1 MRPSGVELSVLVVLA
16 GCGGPPPAAPQP
28 EDAFGAYR
36 FAQRMPED
44 GSVLEGQFIITRDTI
59 YARSATGACDYDRG
73 ESDGHLLV
81 YQCGAFKL
89 RFDRIDPA
97 RRSSYS
103 TIVSVTKPP
112 PSCRGLTRAACDQAN
127 LRNAAVPEPRSGLLR
142 AVRIGS

>member
-1 MRPSGVELSVLVVLA
+1 MRPSGVELSVFVVLA
-16 GCGGPPPAAPQP
+16 GCGGPPAGAPQP
-28 EDAFGAYR
+28 EDVFGAYR

-59 YARSATGACDYDRG
+59 YARSATGACDYERG

-97 RRSSYS
+97 RRVSYF
-103 TIVSVTKPP
+103 TIVSVRKTPA
-112 PSCRGLTRAACDQAN
+112 SCRGVSRATCDQTN
-127 LRNAAVPEPRSGLLR
+127 RNSVVLEPRSGLLR